1 MSDLFVTYRSDRGT
15 REPAYRAVVV
25 DAQNTV
31 VSVDT
36 LQATRL
42 EEAAA
47 RARDMAATSTVYLWQ
62 GVRFIQRF
70 QQADHDE
77 DRHPAGPV
85 PAA

>member
-1 MSDLFVTYRSDRGT
+1 MSDLFESYRSDRRT

-31 VSVDT
+31 ISVDT

-42 EEAAA
+42 EEAEAL
-47 RARDMAATSTVYLWQ
+47 ARDMAATATVYLWQ

-70 QQADHDE
+70 QRADH
-77 DRHPAGPV
+77 
-85 PAA
+85 

>member
-1 MSDLFVTYRSDRGT
+1 MSDIFVTHRSDSGS

-36 LQATRL
+36 LPATRL

-47 RARDMAATSTVYLWQ
+47 RAREMAATSTVYLWE

-70 QQADHDE
+70 QRADH
-77 DRHPAGPV
+77 
-85 PAA
+85 

>member
-1 MSDLFVTYRSDRGT
+1 MTHRSESGT

-42 EEAAA
+42 EEAAVLA
-47 RARDMAATSTVYLWQ
+47 RKMAESSTVYLWE
-62 GVRFIQRF
+62 GPRFIQRF
-70 QQADHDE
+70 QQADL
-77 DRHPAGPV
+77 
-85 PAA
+85 

>member
-1 MSDLFVTYRSDRGT
+1 MSDIFATNRSGSDT
-15 REPAYRAVVV
+15 PEPAYRAVVV

-36 LQATRL
+36 LRATRL

-47 RARDMAATSTVYLWQ
+47 RARDMAATSTVYLWE

-70 QQADHDE
+70 QRRDY
-77 DRHPAGPV
+77 
-85 PAA
+85 